1 MAPAAA
7 GAGGIEGVGEG
18 LSAEYSRGGPGGPGH
33 GYYLVARD
41 GGVFTFGDAEFH
53 GSGVGDT
60 RARGHFEAIGN
71 AWDHDGYHLL
81 TNHTDVLSFGGAGA
95 DVPH

>member
-1 MAPAAA
+1 M
-7 GAGGIEGVGEG
+7 
-18 LSAEYSRGGPGGPGH
+18 
-33 GYYLVARD
+33 
-41 GGVFTFGDAEFH
+41 FTFGDAEFH